1 MQVPISVAIN
11 TTKNNIIK
19 DINTSGLPLCIVEM
33 IVKGIHDE
41 LTEKANAELN
51 ADVARLNEEKKAK
64 ESETGGDAD
73 EREV

>member
-19 DINTSGLPLCIVEM
+19 DINASGLPLCIVEM

-41 LTEKANAELN
+41 LIAKANAELN
-51 ADVARLNEEKKAK
+51 ADVARLNDEQKAK
-64 ESETGGDAD
+64 ESESGGDAD